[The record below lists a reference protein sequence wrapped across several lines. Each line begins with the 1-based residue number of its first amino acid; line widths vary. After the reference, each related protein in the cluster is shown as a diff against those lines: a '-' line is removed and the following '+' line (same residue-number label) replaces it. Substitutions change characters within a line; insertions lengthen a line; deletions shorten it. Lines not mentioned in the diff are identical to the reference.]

1 MWVRRALVVTLTVA
15 AGPLPAS
22 LAQEGGALSPA
33 EYEELQRDGAGEI
46 PVQ

>member
-1 MWVRRALVVTLTVA
+1 MWVRRALVLTLTVT

-33 EYEELQRDGAGEI
+33 EYEELQRHGAREL